1 MEVRSLRDYSQ
12 KIDILAKKLAREWI
26 LNDAVLLLELDELD
40 AISSDD
46 KFIIFNFIKSL
57 ECPLI
62 VTTRDRLDLGNIYTI
77 TYEVVEKLL
86 RT

>member
-40 AISSDD
+40 
-46 KFIIFNFIKSL
+46 FIKSL

-62 VTTRDRLDLGNIYTI
+62 VTTRDHLDLGNIYTI

-86 RT
+86 QT